1 MTATSDI
8 TAADREK
15 HEKLLAGLPVGSSFF
30 LPGVLPKHC
39 GYIRKLGYKL
49 HIRLAIRFVVKD
61 EIYGVMGTR
70 IKRVDDGKV
79 PEQN

>member
-15 HEKLLAGLPVGSSFF
+15 HAKLLAGLPVGSSFF

-39 GYIRKLGYKL
+39 GYIRKLGYRL
-49 HIRLAIRFVVKD
+49 NIRLSIRYVVND
-61 EIYGVMGTR
+61 EIYGTMGTR
-70 IKRVDDGKV
+70 IKRVDDGEKL
-79 PEQN
+79 PE

>member
-30 LPGVLPKHC
+30 LPGVLPKQC
-39 GYIRKLGYKL
+39 GYIRKLGYRL
-49 HIRLAIRFVVKD
+49 NIRLSIRYVETD
-61 EIYGVMGTR
+61 EIYGTMGTR
-70 IKRVDDGKV
+70 IKRVSDGEKL
-79 PEQN
+79 PE